1 MKTICN
7 VTIRKYDLYEKCDWT
22 TFKVHFIPAVKPET
36 GRNKEHIFEVT
47 FLALTVLFDLQH
59 KYMVF
64 GKKNEEDNG
73 ELANSST
80 NTHIHYNDLTVVAK
94 CASCFMWICFPF
106 SLIF

>member
-1 MKTICN
+1 MKS
-7 VTIRKYDLYEKCDWT
+7 VTGLLSRSIL
-22 TFKVHFIPAVKPET
+22 FQQLNQT